1 VAVHGPRG
9 AEGHEQKGTRRAVV
23 LQSERAHWLGTV
35 IVASTSTRARNA
47 EFRPAITVR
56 GRVTRV
62 LLDQVEAVDRGR
74 LGRSSGHLAAA
85 DLRDVDD
92 ALRLILGLL

>member
-9 AEGHEQKGTRRAVV
+9 AEGHEQKGTRPAVV
-23 LQSERAHWLGTV
+23 LRSERAHWLGTV
-35 IVASTSTRARNA
+35 IVAPTSTGAQDA

-62 LLDQVEAVDRGR
+62 LLDQVKAVDRGR